1 MKRSKFLRLGKR
13 DLINGLLIAVLSS
26 VIVTLQQQ
34 LTTGSY
40 SLKEIGIVALSAGLA
55 YLSKFQ
61 STHPH
66 GVRLMSMISPMFFV
80 GFNPRTRTGC
90 DKKWDKFLSYHAC
103 FNPRT
108 RTGCDSYS
116 QKYYI
121 LWLYNYNFCEVNSK
135 NNLRRG
141 N

>member
-55 YLSKFQ
+55 YLSKNLFENEK
-61 STHPH
+61 
-66 GVRLMSMISPMFFV
+66 GE
-80 GFNPRTRTGC
+80 
-90 DKKWDKFLSYHAC
+90 
-103 FNPRT
+103 
-108 RTGCDSYS
+108 
-116 QKYYI
+116 
-121 LWLYNYNFCEVNSK
+121 LWKPDNK
-135 NNLRRG
+135 
-141 N
+141 